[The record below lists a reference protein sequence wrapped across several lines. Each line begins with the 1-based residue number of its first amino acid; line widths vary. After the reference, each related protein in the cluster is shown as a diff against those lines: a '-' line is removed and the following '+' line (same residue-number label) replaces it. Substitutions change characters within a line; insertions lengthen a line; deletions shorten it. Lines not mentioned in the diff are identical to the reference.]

1 MHEPWTMI
9 SGLAAPLLIDNLD
22 TDQIMPKQF
31 LRTIG
36 KEGLDQGL
44 LYDLR
49 FDGNGQPRTDCILNA
64 PRQAGTRILL
74 AGSNFGCGSS
84 REHAAWALADMGVK
98 AVIAPS
104 FSDIFS
110 GNAFKNGIV
119 PVVLPQEAV
128 DRLVEVAKEQPITVD
143 LETMT
148 VTTPYQDRFT
158 FELDPFRRRCLMEGL
173 DEVGLTL
180 ARDTAISKFEGAVEQ
195 SRPWIGSRSGYAS
208 IAVDGAGR
216 T

>member
-1 MHEPWTMI
+1 MEPVKKVEGRAYPWGAKNIDTDI
-9 SGLAAPLLIDNLD
+9 IIPAHWLKTITRSGLGRGAFETVRAQPGNVFDDPRYAGAPILI
-22 TDQIMPKQF
+22 
-31 LRTIG
+31 
-36 KEGLDQGL
+36 
-44 LYDLR
+44 
-49 FDGNGQPRTDCILNA
+49 
-64 PRQAGTRILL
+64 AGD
-74 AGSNFGCGSS
+74 NFGCGSS

-195 SRPWIGSRSGYAS
+195 GRPWIGSRSGYAS